1 MNLHAVGDGLK
12 VPHFLLLALVQTI
25 LLRDIR
31 RETRKRGDT
40 VSAPRRLEKGEREK
54 RACDRE
60 RERERALAHEIRA
73 QPNRSHE
80 LTIVLIR
87 VGESAQ
93 RDETTLSMSSKRA
106 GEAGELAVSPW
117 RQRTSGSARSSPP
130 PCSTRS
136 CSLIPKN

>member
-60 RERERALAHEIRA
+60 RERERE
-73 QPNRSHE
+73 RS
-80 LTIVLIR
+80 L
-87 VGESAQ
+87 
-93 RDETTLSMSSKRA
+93 
-106 GEAGELAVSPW
+106 
-117 RQRTSGSARSSPP
+117 
-130 PCSTRS
+130 TRS
-136 CSLIPKN
+136 EPNPIVHTNSPLS